1 MNVNIMFNIITKNEN
16 VFLSFILAS
25 LYPNNAN
32 IIEVII
38 NIPGAIKI
46 NKNISTGAA
55 LKIRILK

>member
-1 MNVNIMFNIITKNEN
+1 MNVNIILKIITKNEN
-16 VFLSFILAS
+16 VFLSFILAI

-38 NIPGAIKI
+38 NIPGVIKI

-55 LKIRILK
+55 LKIRMLR